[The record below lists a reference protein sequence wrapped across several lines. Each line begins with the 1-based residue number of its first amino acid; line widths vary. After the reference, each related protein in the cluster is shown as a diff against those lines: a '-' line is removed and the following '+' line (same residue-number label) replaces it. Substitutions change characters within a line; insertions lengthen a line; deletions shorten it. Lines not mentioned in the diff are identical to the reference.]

1 MKKLLSILLAAV
13 LLVGTLSLAACGK
26 IDPDLDV
33 RIMVLNG
40 TTGFGMAKLMADE
53 ERDLTKLDYEIDVE
67 TDASNITYALINGDV
82 DIAAL
87 PTNAASVVYNRSN
100 GAVQILA
107 INTLGV
113 LYLLSN
119 GETVTDFESLRGK
132 TIYAPA
138 QNPTFILKALCEA
151 NGLVVGQ
158 DVFIDNSYAQPADLR
173 TAVAAGQ
180 VSLAVLPEPMVTIAK
195 SANSNLTVA
204 LDLTAEWDK
213 VFPAGSLVQGCVV
226 VRREFAEAH
235 PNEVAQFLADYEAS
249 IQYLIDNPE
258 EAGQR
263 IAEEEIF
270 ANAAVATKAIPN
282 CNVTYLD
289 GREMKTAMEKFLE
302 IMYSVAPASI
312 GGALPADD
320 FYYGK

>member
-1 MKKLLSILLAAV
+1 
-13 LLVGTLSLAACGK
+13 
-26 IDPDLDV
+26 
-33 RIMVLNG
+33 
-40 TTGFGMAKLMADE
+40 
-53 ERDLTKLDYEIDVE
+53 
-67 TDASNITYALINGDV
+67 
-82 DIAAL
+82 
-87 PTNAASVVYNRSN
+87 
-100 GAVQILA
+100 
-107 INTLGV
+107 
-113 LYLLSN
+113 
-119 GETVTDFESLRGK
+119 
-132 TIYAPA
+132 
-138 QNPTFILKALCEA
+138 
-151 NGLVVGQ
+151 
-158 DVFIDNSYAQPADLR
+158 
-173 TAVAAGQ
+173 
-180 VSLAVLPEPMVTIAK
+180 MVTIAK
-195 SANSNLTVA
+195 SASSNLTVA